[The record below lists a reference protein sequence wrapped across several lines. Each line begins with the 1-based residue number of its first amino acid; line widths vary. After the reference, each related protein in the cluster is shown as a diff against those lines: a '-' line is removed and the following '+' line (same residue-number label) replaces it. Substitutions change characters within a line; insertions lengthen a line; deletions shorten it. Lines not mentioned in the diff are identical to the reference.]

1 MSLRARLLL
10 GMGAVAL
17 VLLVAA
23 VASTRATE
31 RNLVRQVDQELERSI
46 PQLRGPRGRIAPQ
59 VSGEGPPSALLVAV
73 VNEDRDLVRTLRL
86 PSTLASTAEPP
97 AITAAEA
104 VARLGTGPFTVGT
117 DGSDL
122 RYRAVVRAE
131 RFDQVLLFALPLEDV
146 DQAVGR
152 LMAIQALAS
161 VAILLALGLVT
172 FWVLRLGVRPVQQMT
187 ATATA
192 FGEGDLSARI
202 PDSAPGTE
210 AGELGVALNQML
222 GRIETAFDEQ
232 RRSEDRLRRFVAD
245 ASHELRTPVTTI
257 RGYAELYRH
266 GGLGDEA
273 ALAEAMRRTEMEAT
287 RMGDL
292 VADLLALA
300 RLDQGRPIDAS
311 PVDLT
316 TLAVDA
322 VADAR
327 AVDPDRPIELETNL
341 TADSAIV
348 IGDDAHLRQVL
359 GNLVTNARVHTPPGT
374 PLWVRVGTLPDH
386 AVLEVA
392 DAGPGMAPADAE
404 RAFERFYRAD
414 PSRARA
420 QGGSGLGLSIVQAV
434 VDAHGGTTELV
445 TAPGE
450 GTTVRIRL
458 PLAAATDGDGLRP

>member
-1 MSLRARLLL
+1 
-10 GMGAVAL
+10 
-17 VLLVAA
+17 
-23 VASTRATE
+23 
-31 RNLVRQVDQELERSI
+31 
-46 PQLRGPRGRIAPQ
+46 
-59 VSGEGPPSALLVAV
+59 
-73 VNEDRDLVRTLRL
+73 
-86 PSTLASTAEPP
+86 
-97 AITAAEA
+97 
-104 VARLGTGPFTVGT
+104 
-117 DGSDL
+117 
-122 RYRAVVRAE
+122 
-131 RFDQVLLFALPLEDV
+131 
-146 DQAVGR
+146 
-152 LMAIQALAS
+152 MAIQALAS

-300 RLDQGRPIDAS
+300 RLDQGRPIDAP

-374 PLWVRVGTLPDH
+374 PCGCGSAPSPTTPSSRSPTP
-386 AVLEVA
+386 
-392 DAGPGMAPADAE
+392 APAWPPPTPSEPSSASTGRTRRGLGP
-404 RAFERFYRAD
+404 RAARGSACRSSRRWSTPTAAP
-414 PSRARA
+414 PSWSPPPAR
-420 QGGSGLGLSIVQAV
+420 GRPCGSGCRSPPRRTATVSDREGPNDGVPARPDVSATSPV
-434 VDAHGGTTELV
+434 AHS
-445 TAPGE
+445 
-450 GTTVRIRL
+450 
-458 PLAAATDGDGLRP
+458 